1 MRRITDGVRIT
12 DEAGRISAMTA
23 SHPDQVSTD
32 ELLALAMRVGRE
44 AAAILMDRPA
54 ELEVNTKST
63 AIDVVTQMDIK
74 VEAFIVEQLL
84 AARPH
89 DGLIGEEG
97 ADKQSTSGITWV
109 IDPLDGTVNYL
120 YDQPGWNVSI
130 GAKDEQGQLIGVV
143 TAPTI
148 NSTWWAVRGGG
159 AFYNGKPIRCN
170 DPIDFN
176 RAMVATGFQY
186 DVAHRTKQ
194 IEHLS
199 KILPLIRDVRR
210 NGAAAVDLC
219 NVAMGRMD
227 AYYEHGL
234 KEWDWAAAG
243 LIVREAGARFG
254 LYGKAPYEMTLAAGP
269 ALYAELE
276 TFLDLA

>member
-1 MRRITDGVRIT
+1 
-12 DEAGRISAMTA
+12 MTTHNRA
-23 SHPDQVSTD
+23 
-32 ELLALAMRVGRE
+32 ELLSLAQRIGRE
-44 AAAILMDRPA
+44 AAAMLMDRPT

-74 VEAFIVEQLL
+74 VEAFIVEELL
-84 AARPH
+84 AARPD

-97 ADKQSTSGITWV
+97 ADRASTSGITWV

-120 YDQPGWNVSI
+120 YDLPGWNVSI
-130 GAKDEQGQLIGVV
+130 GAKDEEGQLIGVV
-143 TAPTI
+143 AAPSI
-148 NSTWWAVRGGG
+148 NSTWWAVRGEG
-159 AFYNGKPIRCN
+159 AFFNGKPIRCN
-170 DPIDFN
+170 DPIEMN

-186 DVAHRTKQ
+186 DVAHRGKQ

-199 KILPLIRDVRR
+199 KALPLIRDLRR

-219 NVAMGRMD
+219 HVAMGRVD

-243 LIVREAGARFG
+243 LIAREAGARFG
-254 LYGKAPYEMTLAAGP
+254 LYGQAPYQMTLAAGP
-269 ALYAELE
+269 ALYAQLE
-276 TFLDLA
+276 AFLDLA

>member
-1 MRRITDGVRIT
+1 
-12 DEAGRISAMTA
+12 MTTHNRA
-23 SHPDQVSTD
+23 
-32 ELLALAMRVGRE
+32 ELLSLAQRIGRE
-44 AAAILMDRPA
+44 AAAMLMDRPA

-74 VEAFIVEQLL
+74 VEAFIVEELL
-84 AARPH
+84 AARPD

-97 ADKQSTSGITWV
+97 ADRASTSGITWV

-120 YDQPGWNVSI
+120 YDLPGWNVSI
-130 GAKDEQGQLIGVV
+130 GAKDEEGQLIGVV
-143 TAPTI
+143 VAPSI
-148 NSTWWAVRGGG
+148 NSTWWAVRGEG
-159 AFYNGKPIRCN
+159 AFFNGKPIRCN
-170 DPIDFN
+170 DPIEMN

-186 DVAHRTKQ
+186 DVAHRGKQ

-199 KILPLIRDVRR
+199 MALPLIRDLRR

-219 NVAMGRMD
+219 HVAMGRVD

-243 LIVREAGARFG
+243 LIAREAGARFG
-254 LYGKAPYEMTLAAGP
+254 LYGQAPYQMTLAAGP
-269 ALYAELE
+269 ALYAQLE
-276 TFLDLA
+276 AFLDLA